1 MLLLSVLFKKW
12 NHRPLQLS
20 ILVQSSDVLWHE
32 FSSSRDNSFF
42 CFELN
47 ASTPFRWLF
56 LATSPT
62 KHGFISSKD
71 KGWMFI
77 CFVMSMSALSSLIL
91 QICLL
96 ISELFFTKNN
106 NNLPCFVHYLPS
118 FFFFFCTLRE
128 PTPPPVEVWS
138 LNHRAAGEPQF
149 ILKFYRVLWLT
160 FG

>member
-1 MLLLSVLFKKW
+1 MLLLSVWFKKW

-71 KGWMFI
+71 EGWIFI

-96 ISELFFTKNN
+96 ISELFFTKKNK
-106 NNLPCFVHYLPS
+106 NLPCFVHYLP
-118 FFFFFCTLRE
+118 FFFFFFFLHLAWTHTPSSGSVESLPQGCRE
-128 PTPPPVEVWS
+128 APV
-138 LNHRAAGEPQF
+138 HF
-149 ILKFYRVLWLT
+149 KVL
-160 FG
+160 